1 MAYLRLDLLC
11 RFFGNIL
18 LDKNMNIRFRDINT
32 TKIVKN
38 TGIENS
44 LYNIGNPL
52 KILINDLSN
61 IESTTIDSAMANA
74 TLVSSRINN
83 LDNRLDTVF
92 I

>member
-38 TGIENS
+38 AGIENS

-52 KILINDLSN
+52 KILINDLSGY
-61 IESTTIDSAMANA
+61 
-74 TLVSSRINN
+74 
-83 LDNRLDTVF
+83 
-92 I
+92 